1 MRGVGSEGPGER
13 KAVIELH
20 TEAPGVRTRGEERVR
35 KEALEMVVVLG
46 TRSLRKGLCDPVQCG
61 MEVSPETQGQREGA
75 MKGWRGSG
83 QKMQSPAEGRDS

>member
-1 MRGVGSEGPGER
+1 M
-13 KAVIELH
+13 
-20 TEAPGVRTRGEERVR
+20 R